1 MKNKLILIFLVFVM
15 LSVSAFGCG
24 KKTENGGVIP
34 LDIDLNNKPQMNV
47 LLQATGFT
55 NDQVNSDPNAKL
67 IDELTG
73 YKTTYAQL
81 PATEDISSVNLALV
95 NRSPYNVMR
104 VTKTQYNALLANDAL
119 LDIKPALEKFGK
131 DMLADINEYS
141 WGVVTKGDG
150 IYGIPEGGAP
160 IKGQENV
167 TDCIVFRKD
176 LLWENGLDVPS
187 TRDEFTEI
195 LRFFKQKYGTE
206 YHPFTFNKN
215 HSLIAPIATSFD
227 IYQEWSN
234 VNGKYTFYLEHPNY
248 PAYMEYMTGLM
259 NEGLIDLDVTTQDN
273 IGAMN
278 KMGRGMAVAYA
289 GRVFEMQ
296 GIIDTMKANN
306 LLFGDVEDVFGVV
319 GGFLDSKGEVHTYHT
334 GGYTYVNVIPKYM
347 YETAA
352 YTIDYLNKK
361 IIDENFRRIYIGEK
375 DVHYRVTNNGYEPI
389 LPAFEEKAI
398 SGFFL
403 TGSNQRTDY
412 EYWRCRVSN
421 DIYRPFSIQL
431 NKNADE
437 EGVYNPLRFTNYLEF
452 YDTVGANIEK
462 DARSAAITMMFVE
475 KSQARYNDV
484 VKKWKNEGGA
494 KGTAELNAWCEKNWE
509 GKVKV

>member
-206 YHPFTFNKN
+206 YH
-215 HSLIAPIATSFD
+215 
-227 IYQEWSN
+227 
-234 VNGKYTFYLEHPNY
+234 
-248 PAYMEYMTGLM
+248 
-259 NEGLIDLDVTTQDN
+259 
-273 IGAMN
+273 
-278 KMGRGMAVAYA
+278 
-289 GRVFEMQ
+289 
-296 GIIDTMKANN
+296 
-306 LLFGDVEDVFGVV
+306 
-319 GGFLDSKGEVHTYHT
+319 
-334 GGYTYVNVIPKYM
+334 
-347 YETAA
+347 
-352 YTIDYLNKK
+352 
-361 IIDENFRRIYIGEK
+361 
-375 DVHYRVTNNGYEPI
+375 
-389 LPAFEEKAI
+389 
-398 SGFFL
+398 
-403 TGSNQRTDY
+403 
-412 EYWRCRVSN
+412 N
-421 DIYRPFSIQL
+421 D
-431 NKNADE
+431 
-437 EGVYNPLRFTNYLEF
+437 
-452 YDTVGANIEK
+452 
-462 DARSAAITMMFVE
+462 
-475 KSQARYNDV
+475 
-484 VKKWKNEGGA
+484 
-494 KGTAELNAWCEKNWE
+494 
-509 GKVKV
+509 